1 MFRDLYR
8 SAPRPGRVLCGDE
21 APAPQLFLVV
31 ETADGSDARAMS
43 ASPPT
48 RPRRRKLRS
57 ARPERGQPDYLNAGG
72 R

>member
-8 SAPRPGRVLCGDE
+8 SAPRPGRVLCGYE
-21 APAPQLFLVV
+21 VPAPQLFPVV

-43 ASPPT
+43 AS
-48 RPRRRKLRS
+48 
-57 ARPERGQPDYLNAGG
+57 GG